1 MNRQPEVEPTDDVTV
16 VLMFAAMAAQM
27 VQHFL
32 YYARGFVYYD
42 HIVMIWNIQMTKRIV
57 H

>member
-1 MNRQPEVEPTDDVTV
+1 MNRQPEAELIADVTA

-32 YYARGFVYYD
+32 YYAHGFVYYV
-42 HIVMIWNIQMTKRIV
+42 HIVMIWNKFKWFT
-57 H
+57 